1 MISAEFRGS
10 KFEESGKE
18 EEMSDD
24 INEICANCRTKAGGH
39 MEFRCT
45 LTHAENV
52 VHDACSIFAPQVAEA
67 SIQ

>member
-1 MISAEFRGS
+1 MET
-10 KFEESGKE
+10 GKG
-18 EEMSDD
+18 EMSDD
-24 INEICANCRTKAGGH
+24 INEIRANCRTKAGGH